1 MRYSMTWKVC
11 FGVLVISVLAWL
23 PHGATTAP
31 LWWGPAPC
39 WGQEKHALNP
49 EAIVVGSF
57 SSNNVTGCSITKDN
71 RLTGTNGTYH
81 ASIDNSFVGFKGI
94 SQVNQ
99 AVGSL
104 NNQMNVTSVCGS
116 GGQLSQIGQSVKS
129 EIKDNYLN
137 TSGNCYKASI
147 TGGSY
152 KGGAGIAQVNQA
164 AGNMNSQYN
173 GFSMNIGTARPKGAI
188 SLTDVELCAARTD
201 NTKISDPCTN
211 TYKTQNTTDPANN
224 FHGVFSSSQVAGD
237 LNSVKTLF
245 TVNVITAK

>member
-1 MRYSMTWKVC
+1 MRCSMTWKVC
-11 FGVLVISVLAWL
+11 LGVLVISVLAWL

-31 LWWGPAPC
+31 SWGPAPC
-39 WGQEKHALNP
+39 WGQERHALNP
-49 EAIVVGSF
+49 EGIVVGSF
-57 SSNNVTGCSITKDN
+57 SSNSVTGCSIIKGN
-71 RLTGTNGTYH
+71 ALTGTNGTYH

-104 NNQMNVTSVCGS
+104 NNQMNATSVCGS
-116 GGQLSQIGQSVKS
+116 EGQLSLMGQSVKS
-129 EIKDNYLN
+129 EIKDNYLK
-137 TSGNCYKASI
+137 TSDNCYKASI

-173 GFSMNIGTARPKGAI
+173 GFSLNIGTARPKGAV
-188 SLTDVELCAARTD
+188 SLTDVELCAAKTD
-201 NTKISDPCTN
+201 NTIIHDPCNPN

-224 FHGVFSSSQVAGD
+224 FHGVFGSSQVAGD